1 MIYLN
6 LSKKKKILI
15 KKLLKS
21 TTFNQQTNWKRWK
34 KNLISGIANTGN
46 TAVQA
51 IENND
56 NVNKVIQQQEKK

>member
-15 KKLLKS
+15 KKLLKF

-34 KNLISGIANTGN
+34 KNLIGGIANTGN
-46 TAVQA
+46 IAVQA

-56 NVNKVIQQQEKK
+56 IVNKVIQQQEKK